1 MSMHTLTLT
10 VLKNTEVKHEL
21 DTSSSSS
28 SCSFTTDDDGFRL
41 RRRKGALL
49 SLKKLFECDKPLHDM
64 HRMMPISC
72 RWYTKYDV
80 IQKC

>member
-41 RRRKGALL
+41 
-49 SLKKLFECDKPLHDM
+49 
-64 HRMMPISC
+64 
-72 RWYTKYDV
+72 
-80 IQKC
+80 